1 MAPWC
6 LINKYSPTSAFQHL
20 QIYNPFSDDFGS
32 VFHILSDPSAL
43 IAFAVCS
50 GAVVKW
56 THSHAQAPD
65 ELGWIGSARMA
76 GSARRDD
83 HGFAYG
89 KTV

>member
-65 ELGWIGSARMA
+65 ELGWIGSAGMA
-76 GSARRDD
+76 GSAHRDD